1 MTAKSTQHFISR
13 LWRPLLAFGA
23 FTGAWGLVGAVLL
36 TN

>member
-13 LWRPLLAFGA
+13 LWSPLLALGA
-23 FTGAWGLVGAVLL
+23 FTGAWGLVKAVLL